1 MAGGEAGRLE
11 NDEPALRLFLAS
23 RCKMPLGL
31 MVIFMML
38 IVISVLGA
46 LGYVMDRQVDRD
58 QSNSGRK

>member
-1 MAGGEAGRLE
+1 MGEGAVQRE
-11 NDEPALRLFLAS
+11 NDYRAPRLSLPS
-23 RCKMPLGL
+23 RCKMTLGL

-58 QSNSGRK
+58 QRNCERK

>member
-1 MAGGEAGRLE
+1 MAGGGVVQLE
-11 NDEPALRLFLAS
+11 NGEPALRLFAPS

>member
-1 MAGGEAGRLE
+1 VGEGAVQLE
-11 NDEPALRLFLAS
+11 NGHPALRLSLPS

-38 IVISVLGA
+38 VVISVLGV

-58 QSNSGRK
+58 QRNCERK